1 MKIKWIIASLILAF
15 SLSACSPSPEEIT
28 ETVKESLQESL
39 STDADYAKYN
49 LIVGDI
55 ELVKVGDNQYKAL
68 AEVYLD
74 DKLNIVPLDVYAEGN
89 IFEYNAIWESKPGAF
104 LFVAQREIN
113 DALDEFNVE
122 MDNLETEFQSSLDNL
137 EAEYDSYT
145 ANDTETEFDYVN
157 EVDYSPDFSDDS
169 QAEYDFTTDY

>member
-1 MKIKWIIASLILAF
+1 MSM
-15 SLSACSPSPEEIT
+15 P
-28 ETVKESLQESL
+28 
-39 STDADYAKYN
+39 
-49 LIVGDI
+49 
-55 ELVKVGDNQYKAL
+55 KVIY
-68 AEVYLD
+68 
-74 DKLNIVPLDVYAEGN
+74 

-122 MDNLETEFQSSLDNL
+122 MDNLETEFQSSSDNL
-137 EAEYDSYT
+137 EAEYDSYA

>member
-28 ETVKESLQESL
+28 QTVKESLQESL

-89 IFEYNAIWESKPGAF
+89 IYI
-104 LFVAQREIN
+104 
-113 DALDEFNVE
+113 
-122 MDNLETEFQSSLDNL
+122 
-137 EAEYDSYT
+137 
-145 ANDTETEFDYVN
+145 
-157 EVDYSPDFSDDS
+157 
-169 QAEYDFTTDY
+169 